1 MKEQHIFV
9 ETCLYEA
16 VGSLSVMNA
25 FTAPSC
31 SLWEKSAET
40 CLYEAVGSLS
50 VMNAFTAPSCSLW
63 EKSAETC
70 LYEAVGSL
78 SVMNAF
84 TAPSYSLWEKSS
96 LPRLVNVSIRSEKQQ
111 HLLGYISD

>member
-1 MKEQHIFV
+1 
-9 ETCLYEA
+9 
-16 VGSLSVMNA
+16 MNA

-70 LYEAVGSL
+70 LHEAVGSHEEAVKTFMTERL
-78 SVMNAF
+78 P
-84 TAPSYSLWEKSS
+84 TAS
-96 LPRLVNVSIRSEKQQ
+96 
-111 HLLGYISD
+111 